1 MRCDDVTALPALRG
15 EQVMARRPAG
25 LYRTWPWIAL
35 ILAGLLTTAEGAGY
49 VTLGWLIVGAGIALT
64 ARAVRR
70 NRAVRR
76 AARAAARL
84 AALGAVAAD
93 AAPMR
98 PAQSRRPPARRP
110 RGTAAGRGSR
120 RPAMG
125 RRLAREFTRLLP

>member
-1 MRCDDVTALPALRG
+1 
-15 EQVMARRPAG
+15 MARRPAG
-25 LYRTWPWIAL
+25 LYRTWPWVAL

-49 VTLGWLIVGAGIALT
+49 VMLGWLTVCAGVALA
-64 ARAVRR
+64 ARAVHR

-84 AALGAVAAD
+84 AALSAAST
-93 AAPMR
+93 R
-98 PAQSRRPPARRP
+98 PAQSRQQPARRP
-110 RGTAAGRGSR
+110 RGAAAGRGSR

>member
-1 MRCDDVTALPALRG
+1 
-15 EQVMARRPAG
+15 MARRPAG

-49 VTLGWLIVGAGIALT
+49 VTLGWLTVGAGVALT

-76 AARAAARL
+76 AAARL
-84 AALGAVAAD
+84 VALGAVAG
-93 AAPMR
+93 AASMH
-98 PAQSRRPPARRP
+98 PAQSRQRPARRP
-110 RGTAAGRGSR
+110 RNGAAGRRPR